1 MEARAAARAFVP
13 PPLGPDPLARL
24 DRYCFGADAHV
35 EEELRFVDEVEG
47 EAMAWGAE
55 PLDGCLT

>member
-1 MEARAAARAFVP
+1 MTSFFVSHNEGVSSGTRVGKQAAA
-13 PPLGPDPLARL
+13 
-24 DRYCFGADAHV
+24 CFGADAHV